1 MQPLEHQDALMTQG
15 CCKSRLFFGKVL
27 SRRALPDQKINL
39 SDLGDIPLFTIGDSA
54 FPRFSWL
61 IKCYNENTRDPHQR
75 YFNKMLYSARVV
87 SENTYGMLKGRSCFL
102 HKKIEAQIFATSS
115 LLALHYITFA

>member
-1 MQPLEHQDALMTQG
+1 MTQG

-102 HKKIEAQIFATSS
+102 HKKIEAQIFTTSS